1 MTDSI
6 ASWVTLSAL
15 FASAG
20 WYIFQ
25 SPERNLNAIVM
36 CIMSG
41 ILCLF
46 GGFLISGLL
55 MKLTGSFENP
65 LIPALLVCFGTAIC
79 IVAHTLYKKRAAS

>member
-20 WYIFQ
+20 WYVFQ
-25 SPERNLNAIVM
+25 SAERNLNAVVM

-41 ILCLF
+41 ILCFF
-46 GGFLISGLL
+46 GGFLISGAL
-55 MKLTGSFENP
+55 MKVMGSFDNP
-65 LIPALLVCFGTAIC
+65 LIPAVFVCLGTAIC
-79 IVAHTLYKKRAAS
+79 TAAHSFYKKRSAA